1 MLTCLIKKHEQFLNY
16 FRMIFKKI
24 LIISTLF
31 VVVSLRGAV
40 HETKMYAP
48 RLPDE
53 IVQALKSCDAKTV
66 SKYFNSSVEL
76 IFSEGQGV
84 YGKSQAEQIL
94 KTFFNNN
101 ALATGKFDYKEL
113 HASDKD
119 NAQYFIGELHGKGL
133 YRVYIYMKDQ
143 RIHQMRIESND

>member
-1 MLTCLIKKHEQFLNY
+1 
-16 FRMIFKKI
+16 MIFKKI
-24 LIISTLF
+24 LVISSLCI
-31 VVVSLRGAV
+31 VVSLRGAV
-40 HETKMYAP
+40 HETKAYAP
-48 RLPDE
+48 KLPNE
-53 IVQALKSCDAKTV
+53 IVQALKCCDAKTI

-76 IFSEGQGV
+76 IFSESQGV

-101 ALATGKFDYKEL
+101 ASANGKFNYNEL

-119 NAQYFIGELHGKGL
+119 NTQYFIGELHGKVL